1 MRTWGRQE
9 ADIKILEILNQFK
22 YLRGKTI
29 LIKTGFK
36 NTKRGYERLSELQRM
51 GYVEAQKYIR
61 PVNIGSNSKPIIIP
75 KKVAA
80 IYSLTAKG
88 IQVLKEIHGE
98 FVDGTERGNY
108 LNPEDNE
115 KQELIYRQ
123 SLILEAL
130 SDIDFMPGRL
140 WKQEQELSKFIK
152 IDLVY
157 QNQILILERS
167 QTNADRS
174 TIKSHCENLL
184 ADGKIK
190 NVIILTRNSRSRN
203 ALAKWQARNY
213 GGRERIITET
223 DYTEIRTVLE
233 NNIVAAAENYLS
245 ARGYNIDK
253 LQKPKDGYFYI
264 IDGEPANIY
273 DFVGTPIRPIRVTAR
288 NPIGKS
294 YIIVGAQSETNFI
307 SKQYPQL
314 LHNGEILTL
323 AEFKDVPIQQPP
335 KPPEIKDTWVETEL
349 W

>member
-36 NTKRGYERLSELQRM
+36 NSKRGYERLSELQRM
-51 GYVEAQKYIR
+51 GYIESQRYIR
-61 PVNIGSNSKPIIIP
+61 PVNIGSKSKPVIIP

-88 IQVLKEIHGE
+88 IQVIKEIHGE

-108 LNPEDNE
+108 LNPEDSE
-115 KQELIYRQ
+115 KLELIYRQ
-123 SLILEAL
+123 SLLLEAL
-130 SDIDFMPGRL
+130 SDIDFKPGRV

-152 IDLVY
+152 VDLVY
-157 QNQILILERS
+157 QNQILIFERA
-167 QTNADRS
+167 QTNTDRS

-184 ADGKIK
+184 ADEKIK
-190 NVIILTRNSRSRN
+190 NVSILTRNLRNRN

-223 DYTEIRTVLE
+223 DHAEIRTVLE
-233 NNIVAAAENYLS
+233 NNIISAAEDYLS
-245 ARGYNIDK
+245 CRGYEINK
-253 LQKPKDGYFYI
+253 LQKPKDGYLYI

-294 YIIVGAQSETNFI
+294 YIIIGTQSEANFI

-314 LHNGEILTL
+314 LDNGELLTL
-323 AEFKDVPIQQPP
+323 AEFKDIPTQQPP
-335 KPPEIKDTWVETEL
+335 KPPEIKDTWMEAEL